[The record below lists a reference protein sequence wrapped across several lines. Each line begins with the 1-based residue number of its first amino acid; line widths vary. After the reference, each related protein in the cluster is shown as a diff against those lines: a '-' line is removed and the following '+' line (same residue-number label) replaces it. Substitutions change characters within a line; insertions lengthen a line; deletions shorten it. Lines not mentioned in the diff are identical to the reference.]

1 MKEVIDLVDARLV
14 EALQRNARLSLKE
27 LAKAAGVSVPTVRQ
41 RLRRLERLGII
52 RKYTV
57 ATVASRLEG
66 RHRALVLLRLEPGAQ
81 EEGAAKLAALQE
93 VREVHRLLGTY
104 DLAARVEVDEISKVP
119 KLLGGLRGVIEA
131 CVTLIYAS
139 PKEEYG
145 SLIEPNTF
153 VQFRCEFCHKPIY
166 GKPLAHIVEGIRYH
180 FSSAECL
187 EAYLRQRTTKGSAK

>member
-57 ATVASRLEG
+57 ATDASRLEG

-81 EEGAAKLAALQE
+81 EEGPPSSQPF
-93 VREVHRLLGTY
+93 RRCG
-104 DLAARVEVDEISKVP
+104 RSI
-119 KLLGGLRGVIEA
+119 
-131 CVTLIYAS
+131 
-139 PKEEYG
+139 G
-145 SLIEPNTF
+145 SWAPMTWRPAWRWTRF
-153 VQFRCEFCHKPIY
+153 PRCRSSW
-166 GKPLAHIVEGIRYH
+166 EGCG
-180 FSSAECL
+180 A
-187 EAYLRQRTTKGSAK
+187 